1 MWLDH
6 ASGCGHDWSMSL
18 FVTGTN
24 TDVGKTYVT
33 RLILQGLRQQGVD
46 AVGYKPISCGGLED
60 SRILAEAS
68 GGLDVDVVNPVQLQN
83 AVAPHVACM
92 LENREIDPQQ
102 LLEGYRTLA
111 AKHEVV
117 MIEGAGGWE
126 VPISADYSMSD
137 LAVEIGLP
145 VLLITGNQLGAIN
158 HTLLTVQAIKA
169 KGLDCAGIV
178 LNQLGDELDTAM
190 ITNKGVLGE
199 LSGVPLLDHLIHG
212 QDFIDDEVLTC
223 AKGKSPSV

>member
-1 MWLDH
+1 
-6 ASGCGHDWSMSL
+6 MSL

-33 RLILQGLRQQGVD
+33 RLILESLRQEGVD

-60 SRILAEAS
+60 SEILAEAS
-68 GGLDVDVVNPVQLQN
+68 GGLDVDLVNPVQLQN

-92 LENREIDPQQ
+92 LENREIDLQE
-102 LLEGYRTLA
+102 LVNGYRKLA
-111 AKHEVV
+111 DEHEVV
-117 MIEGAGGWE
+117 LIEGAGGWE
-126 VPISADYSMSD
+126 VPISAHLSMSD
-137 LAVEIGLP
+137 LAKELGLP
-145 VLLITGNQLGAIN
+145 VLLVTANQLGAIN

-169 KGLDCAGIV
+169 KGLTCTGIV
-178 LNQLGDELDTAM
+178 LNQLEDELDTAM
-190 ITNKGVLGE
+190 ITNKGVLAE

-223 AKGKSPSV
+223 AKG